1 MTAQATGLIIAA
13 GSSVRME
20 GTDKIFAPILGRPII
35 SYSIQAMEECPDIE
49 SIILVVSSDNLA
61 KAGLLFESGSCSKI
75 KSVVAGGK
83 RRQDSVRIGL
93 SQVQNSHWTV
103 IHDGARPFITSEMIS
118 GSLAHASINGSA
130 VAAVPVKDTIKIVD
144 ESLNVTDTLARN
156 QLWAVQTP
164 QVFETKVLRRAHDK
178 IKQNVTDDASM
189 MEAIGEKVSIFQSE
203 YSNIKV
209 TTEEDMRLLEILMND

>member
-1 MTAQATGLIIAA
+1 M
-13 GSSVRME
+13 
-20 GTDKIFAPILGRPII
+20 
-35 SYSIQAMEECPDIE
+35 
-49 SIILVVSSDNLA
+49 N
-61 KAGLLFESGSCSKI
+61 
-75 KSVVAGGK
+75 
-83 RRQDSVRIGL
+83 
-93 SQVQNSHWTV
+93 
-103 IHDGARPFITSEMIS
+103 
-118 GSLAHASINGSA
+118 
-130 VAAVPVKDTIKIVD
+130 